1 MPIGAVDA
9 NDRDAVPQ
17 GGRPVLWTNKKKHAV
32 YKKTQHLRYIL
43 KKKEE
48 GSKNAMHTTLGKGK

>member
-17 GGRPVLWTNKKKHAV
+17 GGRLVLCTNKKKHAV
-32 YKKTQHLRYIL
+32 YKKKPSIL
-43 KKKEE
+43 DIKKKGRRE
-48 GSKNAMHTTLGKGK
+48 